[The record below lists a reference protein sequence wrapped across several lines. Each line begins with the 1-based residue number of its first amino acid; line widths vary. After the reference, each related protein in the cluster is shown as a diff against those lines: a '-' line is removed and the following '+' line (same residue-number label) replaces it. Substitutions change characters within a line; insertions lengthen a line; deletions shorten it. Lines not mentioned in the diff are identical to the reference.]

1 MIEWMKD
8 DPKTVREL
16 VEWLVTSIHEGV
28 WLPKTRL
35 PPERSL
41 ADQFGLNRSTVATAY
56 LELQARGLVDRRQ
69 GSGTYVR
76 DDLWG
81 ITPDWP
87 RYLEQAAFRPLA
99 PLARKI
105 AETRQRRDILDFS
118 DGNIGPEVWPVESM
132 QRLLAGVDL
141 NEVLGFGHPLGLP
154 ALRETVSSEIKR
166 NLNVKVDPES
176 LLITAGAQQALYL
189 LARGL
194 LHPGDSIAIE
204 KPSFYY
210 SQALFQSCG
219 VRLLPIPMDKD
230 GVLPD
235 ALKELVRKHRP
246 AMVWLNPTYHNP
258 TGVTLNLE
266 RRQAVVAICNAWNL
280 PIVEDDTFAHLQVAG
295 TPKVPSPLFRLA
307 EQSSVLYVGS
317 LSKVVA
323 PGLRIGWVAGPR
335 AIITRLAEIRSQIDS
350 GTPGLV
356 QGLAAAFLSSPGWQS
371 HRRTVSQALRQRR
384 DAFAH
389 SLSTFAAR
397 GATWTVPAGG
407 LHFWLKL
414 GGAMPD
420 ELRVETAVNSGVTY
434 APGRLYGAEDGFA
447 RLNYVRLS
455 PTEAALGIARLAEAI
470 TGGPPHSTRSHI

>member
-1 MIEWMKD
+1 MEMSD
-8 DPKTVREL
+8 HPRTVREL

-28 WLPKTRL
+28 WLPTTRL

-41 ADQFGLNRSTVATAY
+41 AEQFGLNRSTVATAY
-56 LELQARGLVDRRQ
+56 LEVQARGLVDRRQ

-99 PLARKI
+99 PLARKLTQ
-105 AETRQRRDILDFS
+105 TRQRDDILDFS
-118 DGNIGPEVWPVESM
+118 YGSIGPEVWPLDSM
-132 QRLLAGVDL
+132 QRLLADVNL
-141 NEVLGFGHPLGLP
+141 NTVLGYGHPLGLP
-154 ALRETVSSEIKR
+154 ALREAVSVEMKR
-166 NLNVKVDPES
+166 HLNAEVEPES
-176 LLITAGAQQALYL
+176 VLITAGAQQALYL

-235 ALKELVRKHRP
+235 ALNELVRKHRP

-258 TGVTLNLE
+258 TGTTLNLE
-266 RRQAVVAICNAWNL
+266 RRRAVVALCNAWNL

-295 TPKVPSPLFRLA
+295 TPKIPPPLFRLA
-307 EQSSVLYVGS
+307 EKSSVLYVGS
-317 LSKVVA
+317 LSKFVA
-323 PGLRIGWVAGPR
+323 PGLRIGWIAGPR
-335 AIITRLAEIRSQIDS
+335 AIIARLAEIRSQIDS

-356 QGLAAAFLSSPGWQS
+356 QALTASFLSSSGWQS
-371 HRRTVSQALRQRR
+371 HLQTASQVLRQRR
-384 DAFAH
+384 DAFDR
-389 SLSTFAAR
+389 SLSTFVGR
-397 GATWTVPAGG
+397 SATWTLPAGG
-407 LHFWLKL
+407 LHFWLRL
-414 GGAMPD
+414 GGSMSD
-420 ELRVETAVNSGVTY
+420 QLRLEWAVNSGVTY

-455 PTEAALGIARLAEAI
+455 PAEAARGLARLAEAI
-470 TGGPPHSTRSHI
+470 TADPRHTI